1 MNSCAKSIEDSL
13 ELRIALVNHSLKT
26 KKEYKNLKKQEMSHI
41 FIKTILINPA
51 FCMTWLIKIT

>member
-26 KKEYKNLKKQEMSHI
+26 KKEYKNLKKQEMSYI
-41 FIKTILINPA
+41 FIKMNLINPA
-51 FCMTWLIKIT
+51 F